1 MNSTAD
7 NKTKTQVTRRR
18 AFSPKDRL
26 TLGAFIG
33 IPTALHILLVWIP
46 AVATIGLSFTFWTG
60 IHIDDIRWAGLA
72 NYHNIFFSTPVFWD
86 ALKTML
92 FGSSGSA

>member
-26 TLGAFIG
+26 TLGVFIG
-33 IPTALHILLVWIP
+33 VPTA
-46 AVATIGLSFTFWTG
+46 GK
-60 IHIDDIRWAGLA
+60 
-72 NYHNIFFSTPVFWD
+72 NENISLI
-86 ALKTML
+86 A
-92 FGSSGSA
+92 A

>member
-26 TLGAFIG
+26 TLGVFIG
-33 IPTALHILLVWIP
+33 VPTALHVLLVWIP
-46 AVATIGLSFTFWTG
+46 AVSTIFLSFTFWTG
-60 IHIDDIRWAGLA
+60 IHLDDIRWAGLTGLA
-72 NYHNIFFSTPVFWD
+72 IEAELPEAD
-86 ALKTML
+86 L
-92 FGSSGSA
+92 GSSGR